1 MPILDQSFSTENF
14 EIIYNILSRK
24 GKVNMDRMPKAYKDI
39 VADIT
44 GINERLKELNHKK
57 KSTWTDDETT
67 EHQSLKNKRKELRI
81 KKHEELL
88 KILSSLADKV
98 NSNAFRFDLN
108 KNIYDGHEEF
118 VVDSTNRAAYY
129 VSTSAQHEENLQY

>member
-57 KSTWTDDETT
+57 KST
-67 EHQSLKNKRKELRI
+67 
-81 KKHEELL
+81 
-88 KILSSLADKV
+88 
-98 NSNAFRFDLN
+98 
-108 KNIYDGHEEF
+108 
-118 VVDSTNRAAYY
+118 
-129 VSTSAQHEENLQY
+129 